1 LLFTIGL
8 NKKKY
13 QFIVRNASAFPQWQ
27 PLGVAGIFLLSTML
41 LVTAC
46 SDDPILGPDD
56 GKPDDSGGSYSVIK
70 RLAPPDTGASA
81 DTART
86 ASPPPPGSNPE
97 RF

>member
-1 LLFTIGL
+1 MRIL
-8 NKKKY
+8 
-13 QFIVRNASAFPQWQ
+13 SAFTQWQ
-27 PLGVAGIFLLSTML
+27 PLGVAGIVLLSTML

-70 RLAPPDTGASA
+70 RLSPPDTTAVPDSGDVSSPTPSA
-81 DTART
+81 A
-86 ASPPPPGSNPE
+86 PNPE